1 VLSISDILNAIS
13 DDKALVLFRT
23 IALANYRSDTL
34 RSKTKL
40 TRKQFYSQISNLIRI
55 GLVKRKGGK
64 YSLTACGQV
73 IYNVQEVIGVALED
87 YWKLKVIDSIE
98 LSDKELS
105 KEEYAKLVDSLIGNQ
120 KIKEIFLAEWF

>member
-1 VLSISDILNAIS
+1 MLSISDILNVIS

-64 YSLTACGQV
+64 YSLTAYGRV

-98 LSDKELS
+98 LSDKEFS
-105 KEEYAKLVDSLIGNQ
+105 KEEYAKIIDSLIDNK
-120 KIKEIFLAEWF
+120 KIKDFLAK